1 VNYLQ
6 IEQLHQHQMVTGH
19 HLKPLQLAHGIKV
32 LEMVRKAWQIL
43 ENSKPHLFVR
53 YAPLVQVL

>member
-1 VNYLQ
+1 
-6 IEQLHQHQMVTGH
+6 MVTGL

-43 ENSKPHLFVR
+43 VNSKPHLFVR
-53 YAPLVQVL
+53 YVPLVQVLLNQQ